1 MSILKEYIKGD
12 VKTNRKS
19 YNSTII
25 TIFLAVLILST
36 FVFGISSYYKSY
48 RDVIANSTGGYHFR
62 IVNRISNYD
71 ANNLVSNRHIKKIGF
86 FNTKELNQGFGSKE
100 KTKLFQMDDNAL
112 STIKSWLKEGTLP
125 KNGEVMISNDMAR
138 EIGKTVGDNIESEGN
153 IYYIAGIYYDTT
165 YEYQEFYNIFL
176 NVNQNNLLESGEELS
191 PFIWYKNIFR
201 TYSLSKELVENLD
214 TKDIIYNYNL
224 LYLDRSFVF
233 DPEDDLL
240 KDHTFQVIIFVLF
253 VILIILFYSIIVN
266 LFLVQESKSIME
278 YSKLKSIGATNSD
291 ISKIIKLK
299 AIYTSQ
305 IPILLG
311 ILSSFGLVKLLFFII
326 NKVEQYFLNAK
337 ETFSNTT
344 HLNLKFDF
352 KLVAF
357 VYIISFLIIYLS
369 TKKPI
374 KKLKNNSILNGLKG
388 NIKSKNYKKY
398 DLKYTGNIEK
408 DLSKQ
413 FYKNIKRNFKF
424 TGITLKIGFL
434 LMAFIMTVIT
444 YYSIDEK
451 YNRANKYE
459 TYGIQG
465 QYATLEPINKELIK
479 GIKSLDIN
487 ELINFRKQS
496 VYLDF
501 DYNIVSNEYKDT
513 GSLNNLEEKI
523 ISLENIRVEIFG
535 IEDDKF
541 KELVLKKG
549 LNPNDYVG
557 NKVVLLNTI
566 GDNFNIPISEMK
578 SMKFLKDDI
587 NKISLSE
594 YGSIIDTRGYEFTLD
609 IEDKIDTP
617 LFDYNI
623 RKDSLNAYMPKS
635 QYVKLFSNFLRIGDL
650 DQYEY
655 ISVKTDNIKQVQND
669 INNISLEYFKANDYG
684 LVSKLDEEMLVK
696 KRSIIGNILAIFFS
710 IFFVVV
716 GFSNCYFSFYNL
728 FLKRRDELLLYKAIG
743 MDENLLDKIL
753 EREKKKILFSLVFAM
768 PFIVIAISYITST
781 SSKVFGPID
790 ILLNLNYL
798 FILGYIG
805 LIYLAISKMYNK
817 YKEYI
822 IYKK

>member
-1 MSILKEYIKGD
+1 MSILKEYVKGD
-12 VKTNRKS
+12 IKTNRKN
-19 YNSTII
+19 YNSTIT

-62 IVNRISNYD
+62 IVNRISNQD

-112 STIKSWLKEGTLP
+112 SIIRSWLKKGTLP
-125 KNGEVMISNDMAR
+125 KDGEVIISNDMSK
-138 EIGKTVGDNIESEGN
+138 ETGKSLGDNIELDDQIYN
-153 IYYIAGIYYDTT
+153 ISGIYCDTT

-176 NVNQNNLLESGEELS
+176 NVNQANLLQSEEELS

-201 TYSLSKELVENLD
+201 TYNLSEELMENLD
-214 TKDIIYNYNL
+214 TKGIIYNYNL

-240 KDHTFQVIIFVLF
+240 KDHTFQVMVFVLF
-253 VILIILFYSIIVN
+253 LILIILFYSIIVN
-266 LFLVQESKSIME
+266 LFLVQESKSIIE
-278 YSKLKSIGATNSD
+278 YSKLKSIGATNND
-291 ISKIIKLK
+291 INKIIQFK
-299 AIYTSQ
+299 AIYISQ

-311 ILSSFGLVKLLFFII
+311 IFSSFGLVKLLFFII

-337 ETFSNTT
+337 EIFSNTMY
-344 HLNLKFDF
+344 LNLKFDF

-388 NIKSKNYKKY
+388 NIKSRNYKKY

-413 FYKNIKRNFKF
+413 FYKNSKRNFKF

-451 YNRANKYE
+451 YNRVNKYE

-465 QYATLEPINKELIK
+465 QYATLKPINKELIK
-479 GIKSLDIN
+479 GIKSLNIN
-487 ELINFRKQS
+487 ELINFRKQY

-513 GSLNNLEEKI
+513 GSLNNLEEEI

-549 LNPNDYVG
+549 LNPNDYIG
-557 NKVVLLNTI
+557 NKVVLLNTM
-566 GDNFNIPISEMK
+566 GDKFNIPISEMK

-587 NKISLSE
+587 NKLSLSE
-594 YGSIIDTRGYEFTLD
+594 YGSILDTRGYEFTLD
-609 IEDKIDTP
+609 VEDKIDTP

-635 QYVKLFSNFLRIGDL
+635 QYVKLFSNFLRIADL

-669 INNISLEYFKANDYG
+669 INHISLEYFKENDYG

-710 IFFVVV
+710 IFFVIV

-728 FLKRRDELLLYKAIG
+728 FLKRRDEFLLYKAIG
-743 MDENLLDKIL
+743 MNEKLLEKVL
-753 EREKKKILFSLVFAM
+753 QKERNKILFNFISSM

-781 SSKVFGPID
+781 SSKIFGPID
-790 ILLNLNYL
+790 ILLNLNYP
-798 FILGYIG
+798 FILGYIFI
-805 LIYLAISKMYNK
+805 IYISISQMYNR
-817 YKEYI
+817 YIKEI
-822 IYKK
+822 MQTN